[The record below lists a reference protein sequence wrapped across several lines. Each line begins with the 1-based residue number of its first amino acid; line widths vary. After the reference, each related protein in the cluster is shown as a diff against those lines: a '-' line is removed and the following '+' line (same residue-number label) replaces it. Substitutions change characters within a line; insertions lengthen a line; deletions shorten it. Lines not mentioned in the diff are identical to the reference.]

1 LIVTFDSEMFK
12 NVEIDER
19 ATTST
24 AVSFRVSVKEIA
36 RSAWTREKRSGVA
49 VVVVSV
55 LVVTVVVTL
64 VSVRLV
70 RVRLVCVSVIAVLDD
85 TVVE

>member
-1 LIVTFDSEMFK
+1 MIVTFDSEMFK

-36 RSAWTREKRSGVA
+36 RSAWTKEKRSGVA

-55 LVVTVVVTL
+55 
-64 VSVRLV
+64 RLV
-70 RVRLVCVSVIAVLDD
+70 CVSVRLVCVSVVECN
-85 TVVE
+85 VVELVSDDDPVVE

>member
-1 LIVTFDSEMFK
+1 MTFDSEMFK

-36 RSAWTREKRSGVA
+36 RSAWTKEKRSGVA

-55 LVVTVVVTL
+55 
-64 VSVRLV
+64 RLV
-70 RVRLVCVSVIAVLDD
+70 CVSVRLVCVSVVECN
-85 TVVE
+85 VVELVSDDDPVVE